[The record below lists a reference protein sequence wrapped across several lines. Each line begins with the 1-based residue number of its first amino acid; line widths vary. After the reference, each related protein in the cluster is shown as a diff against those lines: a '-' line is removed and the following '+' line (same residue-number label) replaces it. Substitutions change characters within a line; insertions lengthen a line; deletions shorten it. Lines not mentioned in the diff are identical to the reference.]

1 MSGIILLG
9 AIAVSLILGLGA
21 GYMIGRAGGE
31 PEEKSQESPASSAY
45 PSDAL
50 HIWRDPQR
58 KQLVIQIG
66 GRVFRS
72 PDDLSMRERK
82 VMVGL
87 LTYLRKWLGLPDQ
100 SASAPSPAAP
110 PQPSQPPPATQA
122 PHPSPASQ
130 AAPPPRPHSPP
141 APQDEPSPAAST
153 PKSIVAQIDDIL
165 QKKLAVSALKH
176 RGIRLMESP
185 NGGMTIWVGLES
197 YTAIDDVP
205 DAEVVA
211 MIRAAVQ
218 EWERR

>member
-1 MSGIILLG
+1 MSGVILLG

-21 GYMIGRAGGE
+21 GYMIGSAGRE
-31 PEEKSQESPASSAY
+31 PEEKSADPPASPGY
-45 PSDAL
+45 PPDAL

-66 GRVFRS
+66 ERVFRS

-87 LTYLRKWLGLPDQ
+87 MNYLRKWLGLPEP
-100 SASAPSPAAP
+100 SAAPSAAARPQTPRPTPA
-110 PQPSQPPPATQA
+110 PQVV
-122 PHPSPASQ
+122 AS
-130 AAPPPRPHSPP
+130 PPRPQTSSPP
-141 APQDEPSPAAST
+141 PQEESSST
-153 PKSIVAQIDDIL
+153 VSSGKSIVAQIDAIL
-165 QKKLAVSALKH
+165 QEKLAVSALKH

-211 MIRAAVQ
+211 VIRAAVQ

>member
-9 AIAVSLILGLGA
+9 AIAVSLILGLGT
-21 GYMIGRAGGE
+21 GYMIGRAGRE
-31 PEEKSQESPASSAY
+31 PEPTKKPQEPPASPAY

-58 KQLVIQIG
+58 KQLVIQMG
-66 GRVFRS
+66 AREFRS

-87 LTYLRKWLGLPDQ
+87 LTFLRKWLGLPDQ
-100 SASAPSPAAP
+100 PPTAP
-110 PQPSQPPPATQA
+110 PTAARSQAPQPTPAPQAAVPPPR
-122 PHPSPASQ
+122 PQ
-130 AAPPPRPHSPP
+130 AAPPT
-141 APQDEPSPAAST
+141 PQGEPSPAARSD
-153 PKSIVAQIDDIL
+153 KSIVAQIDAIL
-165 QKKLAVSALKH
+165 QEKLAVSALKH
-176 RGIRLMESP
+176 RGIRLMEAP

-197 YTAIDDVP
+197 YAAIDDIP